1 MRRPNFFGL
10 QRPVFHEN
18 AMKKSPLTLVKERFG
33 EDRKAAKQKLVA
45 AVRELA
51 GKDGLLD
58 RSLEDLDQVSN
69 KKLLHLESV
78 LNTVKEHGGRASL
91 VNKILDAEKRT
102 KDEGYK
108 SRLERFSTPRLLDHY
123 KSAVKRAG

>member
-1 MRRPNFFGL
+1 
-10 QRPVFHEN
+10 
-18 AMKKSPLTLVKERFG
+18 MKKSPLVIVKERFG

-45 AVRELA
+45 AVRDLA

-58 RSLEDLDQVSN
+58 RSLDNLEQVSN

-78 LNTVKEHGGRASL
+78 LKTVKEHGGRGSL
-91 VNKILDAEKRT
+91 VSKILEAEKRS

-108 SRLERFSTPRLLDHY
+108 TRLERFSTPRLLDHY
-123 KSAVKRAG
+123 RAAVKRAR

>member
-1 MRRPNFFGL
+1 MRRPKFFGL
-10 QRPVFHEN
+10 LRPVFHEN

-51 GKDGLLD
+51 GQDGLLD
-58 RSLEDLDQVSN
+58 RSLEDLEQVSN
-69 KKLLHLESV
+69 KKLLRLESV
-78 LNTVKEHGGRASL
+78 LKTVKEHGGRASL
-91 VNKILDAEKRT
+91 VNKILEAEKRT

-108 SRLERFSTPRLLDHY
+108 SRLERFPTPRLLDHY
-123 KSAVKRAG
+123 RSAVKRAG

>member
-1 MRRPNFFGL
+1 
-10 QRPVFHEN
+10 
-18 AMKKSPLTLVKERFG
+18 MKKSPLAIVKERFG

-58 RSLEDLDQVSN
+58 RSLENLEQVSN
-69 KKLLHLESV
+69 KKLLRLEAV
-78 LNTVKEHGGRASL
+78 LKAVKEQGGRAAL
-91 VNKILDAEKRT
+91 VSKILEAEKRT

-108 SRLERFSTPRLLDHY
+108 SRLERFPTPRLLDY
-123 KSAVKRAG
+123 YRAAVKRAS